1 MRPPGPSLKFLL
13 ALLITALPACSG
25 GDDDDDGSC
34 NGSPAM
40 AVGTIIVSE

>member
-1 MRPPGPSLKFLL
+1 MPPPSPSLKFLL
-13 ALLITALPACSG
+13 ALLITALPACG
-25 GDDDDDGSC
+25 GGDDDDGSC